1 MARPGANLPSPVASL
16 PTIPSPILGRQFD
29 AVLLDPPRAGL
40 DDFTRSQLYRYRL
53 VMLVSCNP
61 ELTLARDI
69 GPLQATHDL
78 VELAVID
85 HFPGTRYIECAVCLV
100 KRD

>member
-1 MARPGANLPSPVASL
+1 
-16 PTIPSPILGRQFD
+16 
-29 AVLLDPPRAGL
+29 
-40 DDFTRSQLYRYRL
+40 
-53 VMLVSCNP
+53 MLVSCNP

-69 GPLQATHDL
+69 APLRDTHDL

-100 KRD
+100 KRS